1 MYFFLY
7 NKDWCDFFKSPYSNW
22 FNNEKRGSSS
32 SGGEALRECSAPTGF
47 AALGALVEARSLWQ
61 TQKFRQQGLI
71 PGELIPGAGIPPS
84 PQHRAQGSLSQPSL
98 SSVSVGSLCFLPLV
112 CDFLSAC
119 HRSAINGINCIN
131 FIDILHSVFCK
142 QPQGLHWTPREGEG
156 LRKEL
161 GQKCSRGRA
170 ENEPGQNLG
179 GLCWSWQ
186 RGESE
191 GLSPGRY
198 QNWTLG
204 WFTIGAFKRKRRNK
218 SCSTPLPVPI
228 HPGETPLTA
237 WVMLSLKTHGNWKQ
251 GQALVHQPWQRPLT
265 LLAEF
270 ISY

>member
-84 PQHRAQGSLSQPSL
+84 PQHRAQGSLSQPCL

-119 HRSAINGINCIN
+119 HRSAINDINCIN
-131 FIDILHSVFCK
+131 CIDILHSVFCK

-156 LRKEL
+156 LRNEAEEEQRMSQDKIWEGSAGHGSVGSRKGWADTESWQIPEL
-161 GQKCSRGRA
+161 
-170 ENEPGQNLG
+170 NLG
-179 GLCWSWQ
+179 VIHNWS
-186 RGESE
+186 
-191 GLSPGRY
+191 
-198 QNWTLG
+198 
-204 WFTIGAFKRKRRNK
+204 F
-218 SCSTPLPVPI
+218 
-228 HPGETPLTA
+228 
-237 WVMLSLKTHGNWKQ
+237 
-251 GQALVHQPWQRPLT
+251 
-265 LLAEF
+265 
-270 ISY
+270 

>member
-22 FNNEKRGSSS
+22 FDNEKRGSSS

-71 PGELIPGAGIPPS
+71 PGELIAGAGIPPS

-131 FIDILHSVFCK
+131 CIDILHSVFCK

-179 GLCWSWQ
+179 GLCWSWH

-191 GLSPGRY
+191 GLSWHWVLADTRTEPWGES
-198 QNWTLG
+198 QLELLKEKEEINPVL
-204 WFTIGAFKRKRRNK
+204 
-218 SCSTPLPVPI
+218 PLSQCPSIQVRP
-228 HPGETPLTA
+228 
-237 WVMLSLKTHGNWKQ
+237 LSLPGSCF
-251 GQALVHQPWQRPLT
+251 P
-265 LLAEF
+265 
-270 ISY
+270 